1 MHQVH
6 TYASKYSQDHG
17 YSSHLTSGKK
27 RTIQSDN
34 QCLKPK
40 PKSKFISTFC

>member
-27 RTIQSDN
+27 RKNCTIRQSMLEAKA
-34 QCLKPK
+34 QE
-40 PKSKFISTFC
+40 

>member
-1 MHQVH
+1 MHQNIHKIMVIVP
-6 TYASKYSQDHG
+6 TP
-17 YSSHLTSGKK
+17 LLGKK
-27 RTIQSDN
+27 ERTIQSDN